1 METLANPL
9 AEKLRANNYR
19 IQIYSNQL
27 EHLRL
32 NKKDVAEK
40 VREEM
45 NKRAPGFNEELE
57 ATPKVVSKM
66 SFVFYIILFC
76 FLTFL
81 GIVCIDN

>member
-27 EHLRL
+27 DHLRL

-45 NKRAPGFNEELE
+45 NKRAPGFNE
-57 ATPKVVSKM
+57 
-66 SFVFYIILFC
+66 
-76 FLTFL
+76 
-81 GIVCIDN
+81 